1 MDYVKKPLTHVR
13 RCAIIAV
20 VGASTHSIP
29 PAERRLVKPPADT
42 TSEKVP
48 LITKLAFGSGDVGP
62 AVATAIMSFF
72 LLYFFTDVA
81 GLSPAVAG
89 VILLISKVW
98 DAVNDPIVGTLSD
111 KIHTRWGRRRPW
123 FLFGAIPF
131 GLTFFLLF
139 LVPNVDAAGRFW
151 YYLIVSLMLD
161 TAFTVV
167 NVPYTALT
175 PELTRDYDERT
186 SLNSFRFAFSI
197 GAGLIAAV
205 LHPMIVNAVVA
216 GGGTVQTGYMISAA
230 IWAVCATVPFFFAFW
245 GTYERHTAEEA
256 ETMPFLEG
264 LKVTFG
270 NRAFRYVTGIYLLSW
285 MVAQMVSTI
294 VIYYLTYWLAKPNL
308 VAPVILAVQGSALIW
323 LFLWTRISR
332 RVGKKG
338 VYYRGMAFWI
348 VVSLGLF
355 FVQPAWPSWVII
367 VLGVLAGV
375 GVATAY
381 LVPWAML
388 PDVIELDELETGK
401 RREGVYY
408 GFFVLLQK
416 LGLALGLF
424 LVSQALSAAGYIT
437 PPPGA
442 TAPIVQPDSA
452 LLAIR
457 LMIGPI
463 PALILAAGIFLVYKF
478 PITKAGHEETLS
490 KLAAQN
496 AASAG

>member
-1 MDYVKKPLTHVR
+1 MK
-13 RCAIIAV
+13 A
-20 VGASTHSIP
+20 
-29 PAERRLVKPPADT
+29 PADT

-48 LITKLAFGSGDVGP
+48 LISKLAFGAGDIGP
-62 AVATAIMSFF
+62 AIATAIMSFF

-81 GLSPAVAG
+81 RLAPAVAG

-131 GLTFFLLF
+131 GITFFLLF
-139 LVPNVDAAGRFW
+139 LVPNFDAAGKFW

-175 PELTRDYDERT
+175 PELSRDYDERT

-216 GGGTVQTGYMISAA
+216 GGGTVQTGYMVSAA

-256 ETMPFLEG
+256 ETMPFFEG

-294 VIYYLTYWLAKPNL
+294 VIYYLTYWLGKPNL

-338 VYYRGMAFWI
+338 VYYRGMVFWI

-367 VLGVLAGV
+367 VLGLLAGV

-424 LVSQALSAAGYIT
+424 LVSQALSVAGYIT

-442 TAPIVQPDSA
+442 TTAIVQPDSA

-478 PITKAGHEETLS
+478 PITKAGHEETLRQ
-490 KLAAQN
+490 LAAQN
-496 AASAG
+496 AAAAG

>member
-1 MDYVKKPLTHVR
+1 MKAPT
-13 RCAIIAV
+13 
-20 VGASTHSIP
+20 
-29 PAERRLVKPPADT
+29 DT
-42 TSEKVP
+42 SAEKVP
-48 LITKLAFGSGDVGP
+48 LITKFAFGAGDVGP

-72 LLYFFTDVA
+72 LLYFLTDIA
-81 GLSPAVAG
+81 RITPAVAG
-89 VILLISKVW
+89 LILLLAKIW
-98 DAVNDPIVGTLSD
+98 DAFNDPVIGMVSD
-111 KIHTRWGRRRPW
+111 RVRTRWGRRRPW

-139 LVPNVDAAGRFW
+139 LVPNVSDGGKFW

-197 GAGLIAAV
+197 GSGLIAAV
-205 LHPMIVNAVVA
+205 AHPLIVDAVKA
-216 GGGTVQTGYMISAA
+216 GGGTDQTGYMISAA
-230 IWAVCATVPFFFAFW
+230 VWAVVATLPFFFAFW
-245 GTYERHTAEEA
+245 GTYERHTEEEA
-256 ETMPFLEG
+256 ETLPFLEG
-264 LKVTFG
+264 LKTTFS

-285 MVAQMVSTI
+285 LVVQTVSTI
-294 VIYYLTYWLAKPNL
+294 VVYYLTYWLRQPGL

-323 LFLWTRISR
+323 LFIWTAISR

-338 VYYRGMAFWI
+338 VYYRGMIFWI
-348 VVSLGLF
+348 AVAFALF

-367 VLGVLAGV
+367 VLGMLAGV

-381 LVPWAML
+381 LVPWSML

-401 RREGVYY
+401 RREGAYY

-424 LVSQALSAAGYIT
+424 LVSQALAASGYIT

-442 TAPIVQPDSA
+442 TEAIVQPDSA

-457 LMIGPI
+457 LMIGPV
-463 PALILAAGIFLVYKF
+463 PAVVLAAGIYLVYKF
-478 PITKAGHEETLS
+478 PITKAGHAETLRE
-490 KLAAQN
+490 LAARQSS
-496 AASAG
+496 AAG